1 MSIVTLRLPDDQHPI
16 KRAKKV
22 NCSFPSY
29 NGRSGQ
35 LVVVYKAK
43 VNLVSRLYLALTD
56 LIENY
61 NHFRS

>member
-1 MSIVTLRLPDDQHPI
+1 MSVVTLRLPDDQHPI

-35 LVVVYKAK
+35 LVVVYKAT
-43 VNLVSRLYLALTD
+43 VILRSTALFG
-56 LIENY
+56 LG
-61 NHFRS
+61 